1 MAAELRPATAAD
13 AETCGQ
19 IIYEAFKGI
28 AEQHGFPPDF
38 PSPDVATQLAG
49 LFIAHPAI
57 FAVAA
62 ENGGR
67 IVGSNFLHERDRVYA
82 VGPISVAPSLQAQGI
97 GRRLMQAVLERGR
110 EARAIRLV
118 QDAFNTRS
126 FSLYASLGF
135 TVREPLMLMH
145 GTPKS
150 RPNRGFTVRPL
161 AAADVEPCS
170 ALCEAAHGTTRGN
183 ELRDALPMFT
193 PFVVERGGRIT
204 GYLSAAT
211 LWPLNH
217 GIAETEEDMKALLL
231 GAGAAS
237 SEPLSFLFPIRQSDL
252 LRWCLSEGIRVVKP
266 MNLMSLGW
274 YREPQRP
281 YFPSVFY

>member
-1 MAAELRPATAAD
+1 MAVELRPATAAD
-13 AETCGQ
+13 AEACGH

-28 AEQHGFPPDF
+28 GEQHGFPPDF
-38 PSPDVATQLAG
+38 PSVEVATRLAG

-62 ENGGR
+62 ESGGR
-67 IVGSNFLHERDRVYA
+67 IVGSNFLHEQDSVYG

-97 GRRLMQAVLERGR
+97 GRVLMQAVLERGR

-135 TVREPLMLMH
+135 AVREPLMLMH

-150 RPNRGFTVRPL
+150 QPIQGSTVRPL
-161 AAADVEPCS
+161 GAADVEGCS
-170 ALCEAAHGTTRGN
+170 AICEAAHGVTRSN
-183 ELRDALPMFT
+183 ELRDALRLFT
-193 PFVVERGGRIT
+193 PFVVERSGRIT

-217 GIAETEEDMKALLL
+217 GVAETEDDMKALLL

-237 SEPLSFLFPIRQSDL
+237 SEPLSFLLPVRQSDL
-252 LRWCLSEGIRVVKP
+252 LGWCLNEGIRVVKP

-274 YREPQRP
+274 YREPQGP

>member
-1 MAAELRPATAAD
+1 MAVELRPATAAD
-13 AETCGQ
+13 VETCGH
-19 IIYEAFKGI
+19 ILYEAFKSI

-38 PSPDVATQLAG
+38 PSVELATRLAG
-49 LFIAHPAI
+49 LLIGHPAI

-62 ENGGR
+62 ESGGK
-67 IVGSNFLHERDRVYA
+67 IVGSNFLHEQDRVNG
-82 VGPISVAPSLQAQGI
+82 VGPISVSPSLQAQGI
-97 GRRLMQAVLERGR
+97 GRRLMQAVLQRGR
-110 EARAIRLV
+110 EARAVRLV

-150 RPNRGFTVRPL
+150 QPIRGFTVRPL
-161 AAADVEPCS
+161 GAADVEPCG
-170 ALCEAAHGTTRGN
+170 AICEAAHGITRSD
-183 ELRDALPMFT
+183 ELRDALRMFA

-217 GIAETEEDMKALLL
+217 GVAETEDDMKALLL

-237 SEPLSFLFPIRQSDL
+237 PEPLSFLLPVRQSDL
-252 LRWCLSEGIRVVKP
+252 LRWCLSEGLRVTKP